1 MGSSER
7 IQTQNELLA
16 AAASWIAS
24 DLHQQTR
31 MPGACDDAE
40 AEMNDENLLDAAR
53 RFVAA
58 NEGVETIMGGF
69 TGQKVSRR
77 RADMEHLHEEK
88 R

>member
-7 IQTQNELLA
+7 IQAQNELLA
-16 AAASWIAS
+16 EASSWIAS
-24 DLHQQTR
+24 DLYRQTR

-40 AEMNDENLLDAAR
+40 AQMNDENLLDAAR

-58 NEGVETIMGGF
+58 HDGVTTIMGGL
-69 TGQKVSRR
+69 TG
-77 RADMEHLHEEK
+77 EK